1 MAAENSITKQSA
13 ATASSG
19 STLTGGMLAEEEME
33 EARAEG
39 EVATLLAGRSEFDAV
54 SGSIV

>member
-1 MAAENSITKQSA
+1 MTKQSA
-13 ATASSG
+13 AAESSG
-19 STLTGGMLAEEEME
+19 STFTGGMLVEETME

-54 SGSIV
+54 SGSSIV